1 MQTNDEILSTKY
13 NDISVTYVFLHNSQL
28 SEGDFLDDIHA
39 CVLLMTLI
47 LSKPQLKAICHVL
60 WTTDEIKET

>member
-1 MQTNDEILSTKY
+1 M
-13 NDISVTYVFLHNSQL
+13 FLHNSRL

-60 WTTDEIKET
+60 WTTDEIKETCQALLDDEHGQTH